1 MLATVMLATV
11 MLAIEGFPIDDWQ
24 FWAGTMV
31 FLGSLAVLLRPVLRG
46 RRKGKD
52 AGCGGCAAAPRRSSA
67 E

>member
-24 FWAGTMV
+24 FWVGTVV
-31 FLGSLAVLLRPVLRG
+31 FLGSLAVLLRPVLR